1 MIRRFLMKTTD
12 TTQYGMSAISDGR
25 PTRLSAADGI
35 IMPADSNGHWA
46 SRYILQLWLLH
57 GTRQWASAKL
67 CGVVQGMELRNF
79 RSSSFSTEDI
89 SYIPRT
95 AIALDIGPH
104 SSLFLVFSFFVNLVV
119 YWFRTAD

>member
-1 MIRRFLMKTTD
+1 MGG
-12 TTQYGMSAISDGR
+12 QQG
-25 PTRLSAADGI
+25 LSAADGI

-79 RSSSFSTEDI
+79 RSSSFSTEGAT
-89 SYIPRT
+89 YT
-95 AIALDIGPH
+95 TMAVVTLGIGP
-104 SSLFLVFSFFVNLVV
+104 SS
-119 YWFRTAD
+119 W